1 MQEIKALLDT
11 IRAEDKQFR
20 EDNDKRL
27 KQIEAKGHADPL
39 LEEKVDK
46 QVKALVDMELAIKA
60 RIDEAEAKFNRLG
73 KGGGQTEE
81 ELAHAEHKKAYSAFM
96 RKGVTDGLRELE
108 VKNAI
113 SDGSDPDGG
122 YAVPVELDRNIS
134 ETLINMSAM
143 RRLCN
148 VITAGVGYQ
157 KLFNVHGTASGW
169 VGETDTRSETGTSAL
184 KRLTPFFGEMYA
196 NPAATQNSLD
206 DIFFDVEGFINSEVA
221 KEFSKQEGA
230 FLTGNGTNKP
240 KGLLAYATAATAD
253 ATRAFGTIQ
262 HIATGAAAALPT
274 VTATVSVFDP
284 LIDMTTALKQ
294 GYRNGSSWLM
304 NKSTLGA
311 FRKAKTTLEGEYLM
325 TLPTEATPGKILG
338 YTYDEDE
345 NMPDIGA
352 DALAVAFGNFKEAY
366 TIVDVVGTR
375 ILRDPYTNKPYVMFY
390 TTKRVGGFLENSEA
404 VKVLKV
410 ATS

>member
-1 MQEIKALLDT
+1 VKEILAQLNTTFEEFKV
-11 IRAEDKQFR
+11 E
-20 EDNDKRL
+20 NDKRL
-27 KQIEAKGHADPL
+27 KQIEARGHADPL
-39 LEEKVDK
+39 LEGKVDK
-46 QVKALVDMELAIKA
+46 MNVAITDMEKAIKA

-81 ELAHAEHKKAYSAFM
+81 EIAHAEHKTAFKAFM
-96 RKGVTDGLRELE
+96 RKGADSGLREME
-108 VKNAI
+108 IKNAL
-113 SDGSDPDGG
+113 SDGSEPDGG

-143 RRLCN
+143 RRLAN
-148 VITAGVGYQ
+148 VITAGIGYQ

-169 VGETDTRSETGTSAL
+169 VGETTARPETATSTL
-184 KRLTPFFGEMYA
+184 VKLTPYFGEIYA

-206 DIFFDVEGFINSEVA
+206 DIFFDVEAWIASEVA
-221 KEFSKQEGA
+221 KEFEKQESA

-262 HIATGAAAALPT
+262 HIATGQAAALAT
-274 VTATVSVFDP
+274 VTATVSPFDQF
-284 LIDMTTALKQ
+284 IDMTSALKA
-294 GYRNGSSWLM
+294 GYRNGAKWLM

-311 FRKAKTTLEGEYLM
+311 IRKIKTTLEGEYIF
-325 TLPTEATPGKILG
+325 TLPTAATPGTILG
-338 YTYDEDE
+338 YAYEEDE

-352 DALAVAFGNFKEAY
+352 DALAVAFGNFKAAY

-375 ILRDPYTNKPYVMFY
+375 VLRDPYTNKPYIMFY

-410 ATS
+410 ASS